1 MSRRRNLVI
10 AAAVL
15 AVVAV
20 GAVWFVFFRN
30 DAPEAASLETAV
42 AGLDNQSGESGDPE
56 TTGPAAE
63 PATPLEDLD
72 GAWTLDTTV
81 GSFDGFTSSWIGF
94 RIDEELT
101 LGAVTAVGRSP
112 GVEGTLSL
120 DGTTITDVSLTADLS
135 QLTTDDNRRD
145 RAIRSQGL
153 ETATFPEGNF
163 RLLEPIILDS
173 IPEPETPIQV
183 VAVGELTLHGVT
195 NLIEID
201 LDAQIV
207 DDLIVVVG
215 QAPVVLSD
223 YGMEAPSAPV
233 VVSVEDEG
241 LLEFQLFF
249 RKN

>member
-20 GAVWFVFFRN
+20 GAIWFVFFRN

-42 AGLDNQSGESGDPE
+42 AGLDNENGESGDPE
-56 TTGPAAE
+56 TTE
-63 PATPLEDLD
+63 PARPLEDLD

-81 GSFDGFTSSWIGF
+81 GSFDDFTSSWIGF

-120 DGTTITDVSLTADLS
+120 DGTTITDVALTADLS

-163 RLLEPIILDS
+163 RLLEPIMLDS